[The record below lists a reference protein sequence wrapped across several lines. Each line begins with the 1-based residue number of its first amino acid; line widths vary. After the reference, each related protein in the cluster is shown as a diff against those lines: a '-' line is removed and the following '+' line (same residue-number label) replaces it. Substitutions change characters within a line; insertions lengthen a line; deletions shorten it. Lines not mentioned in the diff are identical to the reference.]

1 MKYTIICKGELG
13 QKHRTSNHPPKKYTP
28 SVYME
33 TLGPNRNQFI
43 CTKSETDFIISVMS
57 LHELL
62 LLFVDL
68 FFPFNSV
75 IIVVMFLHVLVVI

>member
-1 MKYTIICKGELG
+1 MKYTVICKGELG

-33 TLGPNRNQFI
+33 TLGPHSNQFI
-43 CTKSETDFIISVMS
+43 CTKSETDFITVMS
-57 LHELL
+57 FHKLL

-68 FFPFNSV
+68 LFPF
-75 IIVVMFLHVLVVI
+75 IIVNML